1 MPEEEWSDEEDFSPN
16 SEGDNVIPYSRF
28 QEKASEW
35 GNRMQERVNKQAD
48 AKNFAKL
55 AEKGASKTGSA
66 TDSKG
71 SNSSFASAIQD
82 ARNAENKSGFANNV
96 QGKTLEQVASKS
108 MPGGKMFVNQAKK
121 LGPLGTIL
129 IIIGALVGIFAGTQS
144 LAPFGLVANGL
155 DQFNNLRTSM
165 NKRTTYFTRFSMDSS
180 RNVKATRATIF
191 GKEKFKI
198 SNSLSKKLQKNN
210 VFYKDEGGV
219 RFLVYEDEK
228 TGKKYGVAANDAD
241 ADKIPSSVEVEM
253 SDGTTKTIEIDTKV
267 KIDDA
272 MIDSDDFS
280 NAFDRGTR
288 TLKGHIAGWFDDLSD
303 VVHGWLS
310 NSRNRFKDTSDVADD
325 EEIKTKAKASGMDE
339 DIRGDSSSSKYE
351 DNEHPVNRGTDED
364 PDWYNPTETTDS
376 DGGVKKSDTV
386 GKNPDSPEVRGK
398 IEDSL
403 YTKVKSIS
411 AAGAQVAN
419 LGCTIMK
426 VYSAINAVIAGIHIA
441 NVINYITGF
450 LEAVQRTQTGDAGKN
465 ELSYYMTGLS
475 TKANTVDSDG
485 KVIKENTSSLESDA
499 WNQFFSDGTVIV
511 QASDPIA
518 EKYNVETVSARSIAN
533 SGTIPYIASE
543 IAAIA
548 GAGTS
553 AAAAYKTCLYIDI
566 AAAASG
572 EIIDLA
578 LAFFT
583 GGIGNIIKELL
594 GSLIKATVLNGL
606 VLAVMTLFTS
616 VIVPHIAQWM
626 AMDLISN
633 MAGED
638 AAYAINS
645 GFNIYLGKE
654 MQISS
659 GLPSTEENL
668 MAHWRAQQEVI
679 AAEAEY
685 ERSEKSPFDPTSKYT
700 FLGSIVN
707 SLMPIANTWSSP
719 LTTVSTAMSTVGNS
733 FKKLLPTAKADGEV
747 VFETSLNYDCPN
759 LKNIGLVGDAFCTPY
774 FVTEMDTMGE
784 EPSQI
789 MENVMT
795 DEDRN
800 GGNGNFNWDN
810 VDDAEHNGNP
820 DINPNSEL
828 GRWVIACSARQSQF
842 GLTDSNVADAISRL
856 VHTGNE
862 TLDSAIQAGVGVLP
876 VVGDIDQI
884 RGDVAQ
890 LEAYDWLTGKEC
902 LSEQSMNYSR
912 YSEDQRLMESAGII
926 EQSSVAKFLNEYY
939 EENPLDNSY
948 EGIIARYS
956 GLRKSEV
963 EETLAYIEYFDFIAN
978 YNPTTYGPEK
988 YEAPDNTIHFEETEV
1003 IASENIV
1010 LNKYI
1015 VYDDVRNKIKIA

>member
-35 GNRMQERVNKQAD
+35 GNRMQERANKQAD

-71 SNSSFASAIQD
+71 SNSSFASAVQD

-241 ADKIPSSVEVEM
+241 ADRIPSSVEIEM
-253 SDGTTKTIEIDTKV
+253 SDGTTRTIEIDTKV

-303 VVHGWLS
+303 IVHGWLHS
-310 NSRNRFKDTSDVADD
+310 SRNRFKNTSDVADD
-325 EEIKTKAKASGMDE
+325 EEINTKAHTEGMSEDLQGDGGDTTKSYHDEQDEDDNWYRQHDSDYDGSDTLRKQDLLDDPGSASGKVE
-339 DIRGDSSSSKYE
+339 STIRSK
-351 DNEHPVNRGTDED
+351 VGAIA
-364 PDWYNPTETTDS
+364 
-376 DGGVKKSDTV
+376 GGLS
-386 GKNPDSPEVRGK
+386 
-398 IEDSL
+398 
-403 YTKVKSIS
+403 S
-411 AAGAQVAN
+411 AANA
-419 LGCTIMK
+419 GCTVMK
-426 VYSAINAVIAGIHIA
+426 IYSAINAIIAAQQIA
-441 NVINYITGF
+441 QIINYVTGF
-450 LEAVQRTQTGDAGKN
+450 FEAIQRTQTGDAGKT

-475 TKANTVDSDG
+475 TKGITYDADG
-485 KVIKENTSSLESDA
+485 VTKLREGTSSLESPA
-499 WNQFFSDGTVIV
+499 WNQFFSDGTVV
-511 QASDPIA
+511 LGTSDKVA
-518 EKYNVETVSARSIAN
+518 EKYNSEMVAKKSIENSGALGSVAGNIASAVSAL
-533 SGTIPYIASE
+533 G
-543 IAAIA
+543 
-548 GAGTS
+548 S
-553 AAAAYKTCLYIDI
+553 AKDAYRNCLYIQMG
-566 AAAASG
+566 AAASG
-572 EIIDLA
+572 IFIDVI

-583 GGIGNIIKELL
+583 GGIGNVIKDIL
-594 GSLIKATVLNGL
+594 GKITETAIVNAIVAG
-606 VLAVMTLFTS
+606 VMAVFMTF
-616 VIVPHIAQWM
+616 VVPRIAQ
-626 AMDLISN
+626 AMTTDIISN

-638 AAYAINS
+638 AAYMINS
-645 GFNIYLGKE
+645 GFNIYTGKE

-659 GLPSTEENL
+659 GLPSDKDKL
-668 MAHWRAQQEVI
+668 MAHWRNQQEVI

-685 ERSEKSPFDPTSKYT
+685 ERSEKSPFDVTSKYT

-719 LTTVSTAMSTVGNS
+719 LSTVSKTMSTVGS
-733 FKKLLPTAKADGEV
+733 AFSDFLPTAKADGEA
-747 VFETSLNYDCPN
+747 VFETSLRYDCPN
-759 LKNIGLVGDAFCTPY
+759 LSQIGAVGDVFCNPY
-774 FVTEMDTMGE
+774 FVTDFSTMNE
-784 EPSQI
+784 DPSQI

-800 GGNGNFNWDN
+800 GGNGNFDWTN

-820 DINPNSEL
+820 DIKANSEL
-828 GRWVIACSARQSQF
+828 GKWVISCSTRQSQF
-842 GLTDSNVADAISRL
+842 GIVDSNVADAISRL
-856 VHTGNE
+856 VDTGNDV
-862 TLDSAIQAGVGVLP
+862 LNQAIQTGVGILP
-876 VVGDIDQI
+876 VVGDIDDI
-884 RGDVAQ
+884 RSAFAE
-890 LEAYDWLTGKEC
+890 LENIGWMTGEKCMAE
-902 LSEQSMNYSR
+902 SSKYYSR

-926 EQSSVAKFLNEYY
+926 EQSAVSKFLNEYY
-939 EENPLDNSY
+939 KENPLDNSY

-956 GLRKSEV
+956 GLTKEQVSATYDV
-963 EETLAYIEYFDFIAN
+963 IDYYNFIAN

-988 YEAPDNTIHFEETEV
+988 YEEPDNTVHFEETEV
-1003 IASENIV
+1003 IASENII

-1015 VYDDVRNKIKIA
+1015 VYDDVRNKTKVA